1 MAPMGERNWLGDRA
15 GGARKAWADLC
26 DSSAEML
33 DDDEPCPKRVAWAD
47 LRDSSAED
55 LLDSQPCVPAA
66 LLHTES
72 YLETPEPSFDHPQ
85 GSMHFKLLAATA
97 LDAAAMPAAP
107 QATPAWCPNAAACEF
122 VPTLARSTSFSKIAR
137 NGSFADRFRQTR
149 KRLRQDV
156 PASSAAS
163 SSTAGPDTCGRGVAT
178 SQTGISGSTPP
189 VVEVGDMLSEEDWHK
204 RKEKRV
210 NLVQSIKTTPEYE
223 KMSSSRS
230 TGTPAPSTP
239 DPRDRQISKRKWEAE
254 VMRWRNALREY
265 TREQPA
271 L

>member
-1 MAPMGERNWLGDRA
+1 MATMGERNWLGDRA
-15 GGARKAWADLC
+15 GGARAAWADLC

-33 DDDEPCPKRVAWAD
+33 DDEPCPKRMAWAD

-85 GSMHFKLLAATA
+85 GSMHFRLLAATA
-97 LDAAAMPAAP
+97 LDGAAMPAAS

-149 KRLRQDV
+149 KRLRQDE
-156 PASSAAS
+156 PARSAAS
-163 SSTAGPDTCGRGVAT
+163 SSTAGADTCGHGVST
-178 SQTGISGSTPP
+178 SQTGVANSTVP
-189 VVEVGDMLSEEDWHK
+189 VVEAGDKLSEEDWHK

-210 NLVQSIKTTPEYE
+210 NLVQSIRTTREYE
-223 KMSSSRS
+223 NMSSSRS

-265 TREQPA
+265 TRD
-271 L
+271 